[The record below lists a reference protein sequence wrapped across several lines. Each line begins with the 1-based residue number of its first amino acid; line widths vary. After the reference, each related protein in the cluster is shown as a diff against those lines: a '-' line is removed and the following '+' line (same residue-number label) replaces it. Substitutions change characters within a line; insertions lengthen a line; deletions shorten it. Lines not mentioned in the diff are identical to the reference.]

1 MISKTPWFQTAV
13 RLEQIGGTPWVG
25 ISRNMVVTGVQN
37 MRGMKGDGR
46 ERRRWMLADIDDKR
60 DGAKSSKTDEITA

>member
-1 MISKTPWFQTAV
+1 
-13 RLEQIGGTPWVG
+13 
-25 ISRNMVVTGVQN
+25 MVVTGVQN
-37 MRGMKGDGR
+37 MRGMKEDGR